1 MNGKASDLGDVKLSY
16 SFIIVGLLSLLFFL
30 SLYFTEINM
39 LRLGIYRINDVWV
52 LAHLFILGFLMHTVM
67 GVMYQLLPVTLL
79 VPIYSNKLAWLQFG
93 VFFIGYAGLI
103 YGFWVMD
110 TWSMFIFGSI
120 AFTGVLLFITNMA
133 LSIKSLKKWSWMSVI
148 IGTAL
153 FYLFMNVLFGL
164 LLVINYYYNLWPNAH
179 NDILYSHITF
189 GLIGW
194 LTTVIMGF
202 SYKMAPMFALSHGY
216 SEKFAKW
223 IYIFLQAG
231 IISVFIGL
239 FADIN
244 WLIWSGLL
252 LAIVGYLF
260 FVLQLREIIKKR
272 LKTNLDIGFRVSI
285 YSVYFTG
292 IILILAPIGFLVMK
306 ESFILPFVY
315 LFITAWIGLSILG
328 YLFKIV
334 PFLVWTDKY
343 SEKVGKE
350 PVPMLKDMVDEKKG
364 KLAFILIF
372 AGIIGNAVG
381 MGLHIDTIM
390 LIGSISFLLGGLLY
404 SYLTF
409 RVFRV

>member
-1 MNGKASDLGDVKLSY
+1 LNGKASDLGDVKLSY
-16 SFIIVGLLSLLFFL
+16 SFITVGLLSLIFFL
-30 SLYFTEINM
+30 SLYFTEIDM
-39 LRLGIYRINDVWV
+39 LMLGIYRVNSIWV
-52 LAHLFILGFLMHTVM
+52 LAHLFILGFLMHVVM

-79 VPIYSNKLAWLQFG
+79 VPIYSNKLAWTQFW

-110 TWSMFIFGSI
+110 TLSMFIFGSI
-120 AFTGVLLFITNMA
+120 AFTGVSLFITNMA
-133 LSIKSLKKWSWMSVI
+133 LSVKRLKKWNWMSVI
-148 IGTAL
+148 IATAL
-153 FYLFMNVLFGL
+153 FYLFMTVLFGL
-164 LLVINYYYNLWPNAH
+164 LLVINYYYELWPNAH

-189 GLIGW
+189 GLVGW
-194 LTTVIMGF
+194 LSTVIMGF

-216 SEKFAKW
+216 SEKYAKW
-223 IYIFLQAG
+223 IFLFLQAG
-231 IISVFIGL
+231 IISVFTGL
-239 FADIN
+239 FADIS
-244 WLIWSGLL
+244 WLTWTGLL
-252 LAIVGYLF
+252 LAIIGYLF
-260 FVLQLREIIKKR
+260 FVLQLRLIIKKR
-272 LKTNLDIGFRVSI
+272 LKTNLDIGFKAAI

-292 IILILAPIGFLVMK
+292 IILILAPIGFFVLQ

-343 SEKVGKE
+343 SDRVGKE

-364 KLAFILIF
+364 KLTFILIF
-372 AGIIGNAVG
+372 AGIIGNALG
-381 MGLHIDTIM
+381 IGLHMDTIM

-409 RVFRV
+409 RVFKV